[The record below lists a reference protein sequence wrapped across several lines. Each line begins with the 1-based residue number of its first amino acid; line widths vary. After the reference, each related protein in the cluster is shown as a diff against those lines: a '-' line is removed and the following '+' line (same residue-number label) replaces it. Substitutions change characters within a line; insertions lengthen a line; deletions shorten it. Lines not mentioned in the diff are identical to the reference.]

1 MVIRSDIS
9 SEASRFRTLPLL
21 SVKAIKIKNKK
32 FEYKMIKIN

>member
-21 SVKAIKIKNKK
+21 SVKAIKIK
-32 FEYKMIKIN
+32 IIIL